1 MSRSLADSWE
11 VLPTG
16 TFALDGGAMFGIIPR
31 LLWEAVLPPDSAH
44 RVHLALNCLLV
55 RSGDRV
61 ILVETGIGT
70 ALDDRFR
77 ERHAPSSED
86 GLARAL
92 AAAGVGPGEV
102 TDVVN
107 THLHWDH
114 AGGNTCRDRTGDLTP
129 AFPHATYYVHRA
141 ELALA
146 RAAPYRMSGSYCRD
160 HFEPLVAAGNMVLLD
175 GATRIAPGVM
185 VHPAPG
191 HLPHMQVVTVETD
204 QGMLFAPA
212 DLIPTHHHLAQAW
225 GMAYDCEPL
234 TVAREKAR
242 WLERAVGED
251 WTILFYHDH
260 QVPTGRVEMVDNR
273 CRLRAGGGD

>member
-1 MSRSLADSWE
+1 MSRNLADSWE

-16 TFALDGGAMFGIIPR
+16 TFALDGGAMFGVIPR
-31 LLWEAVLPPDSAH
+31 VLWDKVLPPDEDH

-55 RSGDRV
+55 RSRDRV

-77 ERHAPSSED
+77 EHHAPSSED
-86 GLARAL
+86 GLAQAL
-92 AAAGVGPGEV
+92 AAAGVNAGAV
-102 TDVVN
+102 TDVVS

-114 AGGNTCRDRTGDLTP
+114 AGGNTCRDAAGNLLP
-129 AFPHATYYVHRA
+129 AFPHATYYVQRA
-141 ELALA
+141 ELAFA
-146 RAAPYRMSGSYCRD
+146 RAAPFRMSGSYDRN
-160 HFEPLVAAGNMVLLD
+160 HFEPLVAAGSMILLD
-175 GATRIAPGVM
+175 GAVQIAPGVK

-191 HLPHMQVVTVETD
+191 HLPHMQAVTVETD
-204 QGMLFAPA
+204 QGTLFAPA
-212 DLIPTHHHLAQAW
+212 DLIPTHHHLAPAW

-242 WLERAVGED
+242 WLDQAAAGS
-251 WTILFYHDH
+251 WTILFYHDTR
-260 QVPTGRVEMVDNR
+260 VPTGRVEMVDNR